1 MVRFAV
7 IIFACGIN
15 KSGDFNVFFSALK
28 EEMKQL
34 MSVYYTHVMRG
45 ELIECS
51 VTVISAEGKNECR
64 VEKGNNLVQYGG
76 RSLNIKVNIKWERD
90 SCNWDTEVPW
100 YFFIFCLYLSLS
112 RSHFLSVCLSL
123 AF

>member
-1 MVRFAV
+1 
-7 IIFACGIN
+7 
-15 KSGDFNVFFSALK
+15 
-28 EEMKQL
+28 
-34 MSVYYTHVMRG
+34 MSVYYPPVMRG

-100 YFFIFCLYLSLS
+100 YFFIFCLYPSLS

-123 AF
+123 SF

>member
-1 MVRFAV
+1 
-7 IIFACGIN
+7 
-15 KSGDFNVFFSALK
+15 
-28 EEMKQL
+28 
-34 MSVYYTHVMRG
+34 MRG

-64 VEKGNNLVQYGG
+64 VENGNNLVQYGG

-100 YFFIFCLYLSLS
+100 YFLIFCLYLSLS
-112 RSHFLSVCLSL
+112 LSLSLSLCLSVCLSVCL
-123 AF
+123 SRSEVQC

>member
-1 MVRFAV
+1 
-7 IIFACGIN
+7 
-15 KSGDFNVFFSALK
+15 
-28 EEMKQL
+28 
-34 MSVYYTHVMRG
+34 MSVYYPPVMRG

-112 RSHFLSVCLSL
+112 LALTFFLSVCLSRSEDNVRL
-123 AF
+123 TGS